1 MASQKRPGIRPVNP
15 NFSSG
20 PCAKRPGWSLN
31 ELDNALIARSH
42 RSDLG
47 KLKLAETID
56 RTRAILGIPDDYR
69 IGIVPASDTGAVE
82 MAMWSLLGDCG
93 VDILAWESFGVGWQ
107 TDVTKQLKLE
117 DVRLLS
123 ADYGQLPDLNTV
135 NFNRDVVFTWNGT
148 TAGVCVPDGDW
159 ITADRK
165 GLTICDATSAVFA
178 YDLPWNK
185 LDVTTYSWQKVM
197 GGEAAH
203 GILILSPRAVKRLE
217 HYSPPWPMP
226 KLFRL
231 TKNGKLIEE
240 IFRGETIN
248 TPSML
253 VVEDALDGLRWAESI
268 GGREALINRCKAN
281 LEAIEGWVAKSSWV
295 GFLAQNPDTRSRTS
309 VCLLI
314 VEDWFRKLNR
324 DKQSALI
331 KSIVKKLD
339 KEGVAYD
346 IGSHRDAPPGFR
358 LWAGATVET
367 GDLVKLFPW
376 LDWAYAQLKVEMER
390 YIA

>member
-1 MASQKRPGIRPVNP
+1 
-15 NFSSG
+15 
-20 PCAKRPGWSLN
+20 
-31 ELDNALIARSH
+31 
-42 RSDLG
+42 
-47 KLKLAETID
+47 
-56 RTRAILGIPDDYR
+56 
-69 IGIVPASDTGAVE
+69 
-82 MAMWSLLGDCG
+82 
-93 VDILAWESFGVGWQ
+93 
-107 TDVTKQLKLE
+107 
-117 DVRLLS
+117 
-123 ADYGQLPDLNTV
+123 
-135 NFNRDVVFTWNGT
+135 
-148 TAGVCVPDGDW
+148 
-159 ITADRK
+159 
-165 GLTICDATSAVFA
+165 
-178 YDLPWNK
+178 
-185 LDVTTYSWQKVM
+185 
-197 GGEAAH
+197 
-203 GILILSPRAVKRLE
+203 
-217 HYSPPWPMP
+217 
-226 KLFRL
+226 
-231 TKNGKLIEE
+231 
-240 IFRGETIN
+240 
-248 TPSML
+248 ML